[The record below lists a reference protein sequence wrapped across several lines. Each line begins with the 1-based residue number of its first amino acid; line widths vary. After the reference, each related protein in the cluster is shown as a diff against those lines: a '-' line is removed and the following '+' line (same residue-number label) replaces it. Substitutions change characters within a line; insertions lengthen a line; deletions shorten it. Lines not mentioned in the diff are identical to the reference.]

1 MTRAILRIFTI
12 LFLLQAFCASVA
24 FSQDDRVR
32 REDPFDREAM
42 LKRFDADGDGELNEA
57 ERKEMRDFIFRSL
70 EERPGGSRPEG
81 NRPQGNRPEGDR
93 PGQPPGGGRGGGAGP
108 GRQDLKVVEQF
119 DKDGDGKLND
129 EERAKARVYVKEQGS
144 SSRRRGRRPG
154 GGGESRE
161 RNPGKPEKLTPAD
174 VKNYPDKSLYD
185 ASILRTIFIEFPKD
199 DWETELADFYRTD
212 VELPV
217 DMTVDGKTY
226 NGVGIQFRGN
236 SSFFGVSAGQKRSFN
251 LRMEYGDHKGL
262 YGYKTLN
269 LLNSHADPSFLRHV
283 LFDHVTGK
291 YLPTSKSNY
300 VKLVINGTSW
310 GVYLNIQQYNKDFLA
325 DWYDTKKG
333 IRWKV
338 PANPQRAPGL
348 RYFGEDLDEYKSY
361 IHLKTTEA
369 PESSWKDLVKL
380 SRLLDETPA
389 DKVEEVIGKV
399 LNIDRALW
407 FIAIDNLL
415 MDGDGYVS
423 RGSDFIMY
431 QDPGGRINLMPYDS
445 NETFGLHGGGG
456 GGGGGRRGRG
466 RRPGDAGRGGRPS
479 GPFGRPPRLGGD
491 DARRPDDRRPGSPPP
506 QAASRDSGQFS
517 QSPLEFENSR
527 ERPLISKLLSAPSLK
542 ARYIAHVKTILDES
556 LDWKVIGPVVTG
568 YRSVLGDEIAKDTTK
583 LYPTEAYEQGVD
595 GNYVGSRR
603 PVAGIKNFVDGRRSY
618 LLKHPALSKKAPVIS
633 SVKASPSKA
642 SPSSKVKVSIRTGKG
657 EKPGKVLLY
666 HATGKFG
673 AFAASEMKKNGAAWT
688 GSIPAYPAGT
698 LVRYY
703 AEARSAT
710 NDATVF
716 EPRRAEGSPLSYR
729 VQAIRR
735 SGFPVR
741 ISELLASNQKTNTD
755 PQEEF
760 EDWVELYNSSSK
772 AIDLSGLYLSDS
784 PNNPRKWKFPEGT
797 AIAAESYLV
806 IWLDGDTD
814 ASGLHA
820 SFRLAR
826 DGETLLLVD
835 RDSGQNAILDVLQFS
850 AQETDRS
857 FGRDR
862 EAKGKGR
869 SLKPSPGKPN
879 PAG

>member
-1 MTRAILRIFTI
+1 MIRTSLRLFIL
-12 LFLLQAFCASVA
+12 LFL
-24 FSQDDRVR
+24 FSGLLGQQTFAQNERGR
-32 REDPFDREAM
+32 REDLFDREAM
-42 LKRFDADGDGELNEA
+42 LKRFDADGDGELNDA
-57 ERKEMRDFIFRSL
+57 EREKMRDFILNSL
-70 EERPGGSRPEG
+70 QERPGG
-81 NRPQGNRPEGDR
+81 NRPEANR
-93 PGQPPGGGRGGGAGP
+93 PGGNPPGSPPGGAPGGRGAGP
-108 GRQDLKVVEQF
+108 GRQDLKVVEKF
-119 DKDGDGKLND
+119 DKDGDGKLNE
-129 EERAKARVYVKEQGS
+129 EERSKARVYVKEQGS
-144 SSRRRGRRPG
+144 GSRRRGRRPG
-154 GGGESRE
+154 GGGESS
-161 RNPGKPEKLTPAD
+161 NLNTGKPEKLTPAD
-174 VKNYPDKSLYD
+174 VKNYPDRPLYD
-185 ASILRTIFIEFPKD
+185 ASILRTIFIKFPGA

-212 VELPV
+212 VEMPV
-217 DMTVDGKTY
+217 DMTVDGKNY
-226 NGVGIQFRGN
+226 EGVGVQFRGN

-251 LRMEYGDHKGL
+251 IRMEYGDHDGL

-269 LLNSHADPSFLRHV
+269 LLNCHADPSFLRHV
-283 LFDHVTGK
+283 LFDHITGR

-300 VKLVINGTSW
+300 VKLVINGESW
-310 GVYLNIQQYNKDFLA
+310 GIYLNIQQYNKDFLT
-325 DWYDTKKG
+325 DWYDTKG
-333 IRWKV
+333 GVRWKV

-348 RYFGEDLDEYKSY
+348 RYFGENLDEYKSY

-369 PESSWKDLVKL
+369 PESSWDSIVRL
-380 SRLLDETPA
+380 SKLLDETPA
-389 DKVEEVIGKV
+389 DKVEEALSKV

-415 MDGDGYVS
+415 MDGDGYLS

-431 QDPGGRINLMPYDS
+431 QDPAGRINLMPYDS

-456 GGGGGRRGRG
+456 GGPGGGRRGGRG
-466 RRPGDAGRGGRPS
+466 RRSGDAGSGRPS

-491 DARRPDDRRPGSPPP
+491 ESDRRPDERRPSAPPP
-506 QAASRDSGQFS
+506 QAASGRFT

-527 ERPLISKLLSAPSLK
+527 ERPLISKLLSAPNLR

-556 LDWKVIGPVVTG
+556 LDWDAIGPVVAG
-568 YRSVLGDEIAKDTTK
+568 YRKVLGNEIAKDTTK
-583 LYPTEAYEQGVD
+583 LYPTEAYEKGVD
-595 GNYVGSRR
+595 GEFSGGRR
-603 PVAGIKNFVDGRRSY
+603 PVAGIKNFVTGRRAY
-618 LLKHPALSKKAPVIS
+618 LLKHPALSEKAPVIS
-633 SVKASPSKA
+633 SVKASPSEA

-673 AFAASEMKKNGAAWT
+673 AFAASEMKKNGPAWT

-784 PNNPRKWKFPEGT
+784 LNNPRKWKFPEGT

-814 ASGLHA
+814 DSGLHA

-826 DGETLLLVD
+826 DGETLILVD
-835 RDSGQNAILDVLQFS
+835 RDKGQNAILDELQFS

-857 FGRDR
+857 FGRGRD
-862 EAKGKGR
+862 GKGR
-869 SLKPSPGKPN
+869 ALKPSPGKAN
-879 PAG
+879 PAK

>member
-1 MTRAILRIFTI
+1 MIRTSLRLFIL
-12 LFLLQAFCASVA
+12 LFL
-24 FSQDDRVR
+24 FSGLLGQQTFAQNERGR
-32 REDPFDREAM
+32 REDLFDREAM
-42 LKRFDADGDGELNEA
+42 LKRFDADGDGELNDA
-57 ERKEMRDFIFRSL
+57 EREKMRDFILNSL
-70 EERPGGSRPEG
+70 QERPGG
-81 NRPQGNRPEGDR
+81 NRPEANR
-93 PGQPPGGGRGGGAGP
+93 PGGNPPGSPPGGAPGGRGAGP
-108 GRQDLKVVEQF
+108 GRQDLKVVEKF
-119 DKDGDGKLND
+119 DKDGDGKLNE
-129 EERAKARVYVKEQGS
+129 EERSKARVYVKEQGS
-144 SSRRRGRRPG
+144 GSRRRGRRPG
-154 GGGESRE
+154 GGGESS
-161 RNPGKPEKLTPAD
+161 NLNTGKPEKLTPAD
-174 VKNYPDKSLYD
+174 VKNYPDRPLYD
-185 ASILRTIFIEFPKD
+185 ASILRTIFIKFPGA

-212 VELPV
+212 VEMPV
-217 DMTVDGKTY
+217 DMTVDGKNY
-226 NGVGIQFRGN
+226 EGVGVQFRGN

-251 LRMEYGDHKGL
+251 IRMEYGDHDGL

-269 LLNSHADPSFLRHV
+269 LLNCHADPSFLRHV
-283 LFDHVTGK
+283 LFDHITGR

-300 VKLVINGTSW
+300 VKLVINGESW
-310 GVYLNIQQYNKDFLA
+310 GIYLNIQQYNKDFLA
-325 DWYDTKKG
+325 DWYDTKG
-333 IRWKV
+333 GVRWKV

-348 RYFGEDLDEYKSY
+348 RYFGENLDEYKSY

-369 PESSWKDLVKL
+369 PESSWDSIVRL
-380 SRLLDETPA
+380 SKLLDETPA
-389 DKVEEVIGKV
+389 DKVEEALSKV

-415 MDGDGYVS
+415 MDGDGYLS

-431 QDPGGRINLMPYDS
+431 QDPAGRINLMPYDS

-456 GGGGGRRGRG
+456 GGPGGGRRGGRG
-466 RRPGDAGRGGRPS
+466 RRSGDAGSGRPS

-491 DARRPDDRRPGSPPP
+491 ESDRRPDERRPSAPPP
-506 QAASRDSGQFS
+506 QAASGRFT

-527 ERPLISKLLSAPSLK
+527 ERPLISKLLSAPNLR

-556 LDWKVIGPVVTG
+556 LDWDAIGPVVAG
-568 YRSVLGDEIAKDTTK
+568 YRKVLGNEIAKDTTK
-583 LYPTEAYEQGVD
+583 LYPTEAYEKGVD
-595 GNYVGSRR
+595 GEFSGGRR
-603 PVAGIKNFVDGRRSY
+603 PVAGIKNFVTGRRAY
-618 LLKHPALSKKAPVIS
+618 LLKHPALSEKAPVIS
-633 SVKASPSKA
+633 SVKASPSEA

-673 AFAASEMKKNGAAWT
+673 AFAASEMKKNGPAWT

-784 PNNPRKWKFPEGT
+784 LNNPRKWKFPEGT

-814 ASGLHA
+814 DSGLHA

-826 DGETLLLVD
+826 DGETLILVD
-835 RDSGQNAILDVLQFS
+835 RDKGQNAILDELQFS

-857 FGRDR
+857 FGRGRD
-862 EAKGKGR
+862 GKGR
-869 SLKPSPGKPN
+869 ALKPSPGKAN
-879 PAG
+879 PAK

>member
-1 MTRAILRIFTI
+1 MTKMILRIFTV
-12 LFLLQAFCASVA
+12 LFLFSAIWTQPA
-24 FSQDDRVR
+24 FSQGERGR
-32 REDPFDREAM
+32 REDPFDREEM
-42 LKRFDADGDGELNEA
+42 LRRFDADGDGELNGA
-57 ERKEMRDFIFRSL
+57 EREKMRDFILESL
-70 EERPGGSRPEG
+70 QERPGGDRPAQP
-81 NRPQGNRPEGDR
+81 PQGA
-93 PGQPPGGGRGGGAGP
+93 PGGRGAGP
-108 GRQDLKVVEQF
+108 GRQDLKVVAQF

-161 RNPGKPEKLTPAD
+161 RNPGKPEKLPPAD
-174 VKNYPDKSLYD
+174 VKNYPGKGLYD
-185 ASILRTIFIEFPKD
+185 TSILRTIFIEFPGD

-212 VELPV
+212 VEMPV
-217 DMTVDGKTY
+217 DMTVDGKEY
-226 NGVGIQFRGN
+226 KGVGVQFRGN

-251 LRMEYGDHKGL
+251 IRMEYGDHKGL

-269 LLNSHADPSFLRHV
+269 LLNCHADPSFLRHV
-283 LFDHVTGK
+283 LYDHITGR

-369 PESSWKDLVKL
+369 PESSWKDIVKL

-466 RRPGDAGRGGRPS
+466 RRPGGDAGRGGRPS

-491 DARRPDDRRPGSPPP
+491 DARRPDDRRPSAPPP
-506 QAASRDSGQFS
+506 QAESRDSGQFS
-517 QSPLEFENSR
+517 QNPLEFENSR

-568 YRSVLGDEIAKDTTK
+568 YRSVLGNEIAKDTTK

-595 GNYVGSRR
+595 GNYAGSRR

-618 LLKHPALSKKAPVIS
+618 LLKHPALSQKAPVIS
-633 SVKASPSKA
+633 SVKASPSEA

-826 DGETLLLVD
+826 EGEALLLVD

-850 AQETDRS
+850 AQETDQS
-857 FGRDR
+857 FGRDK

-879 PAG
+879 PAR